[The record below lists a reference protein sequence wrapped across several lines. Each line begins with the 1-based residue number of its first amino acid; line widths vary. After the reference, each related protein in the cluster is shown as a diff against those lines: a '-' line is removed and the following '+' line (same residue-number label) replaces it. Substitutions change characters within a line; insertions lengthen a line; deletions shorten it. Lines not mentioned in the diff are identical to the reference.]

1 MATVKKK
8 PKQLGQILVE
18 QGLITNEQLEEALE
32 KHRNS
37 SKSLGRVLIDLG
49 LIKES
54 HLVRA
59 LSEQVGLE
67 FVDLTEYPVDA
78 SATGLLPEAL
88 ARRYKALPIGDRD
101 GRLLVAM

>member
-1 MATVKKK
+1 METVKKK

-59 LSEQVGLE
+59 LSEQRWRQPMSCTTPSPCRVRGCR
-67 FVDLTEYPVDA
+67 V
-78 SATGLLPEAL
+78 
-88 ARRYKALPIGDRD
+88 RRS
-101 GRLLVAM
+101 